1 MRWWTWKKYHA
12 FCFIIV
18 AGLTCPAHEWAPRL
32 SPERPGQAVHRDA
45 RYSNNEKRPER
56 PAQPEGQAGARPS
69 PHRLVVV
76 SWYGRSHHGRL
87 MANGRPFDCRA
98 LTCAHKT
105 MPFGTWVR
113 VSRLDQRATVVL
125 EVTDRGPYID
135 GRDLDVSEAAAEILG
150 LIKPGVKTFRMEIL
164 DEP

>member
-1 MRWWTWKKYHA
+1 MTWWTWKKYQA

-32 SPERPGQAVHRDA
+32 SPERPGLEARIDA
-45 RYSNNEKRPER
+45 RYSEEKRPER
-56 PAQPEGQAGARPS
+56 PAQPEGQAGAHPS
-69 PHRLVVV
+69 PSRFVVV

-87 MANGRPFDCRA
+87 MANGQRFDCRA
-98 LTCAHKT
+98 FTCAHKT

-113 VSRLDQRATVVL
+113 VSKLDHSTAVVL

-135 GRDLDVSEAAAEILG
+135 GRDLDISEAAAEILG
-150 LIKPGVKTFRMEIL
+150 LIRPGVKTFQMEVL